1 MSRTQARDLDRAL
14 ALAAVLQ
21 ACSLVEKI
29 ARTGAGPAAVM
40 EPAIQSVFVTDPG
53 KVLEV
58 YGQITH
64 IEPGLHLLQRFL
76 DSDKTLLRSDTLRY
90 ALTLIRLEPRL
101 RKNKPMQNTLAQGI
115 DRTRNQL
122 NYFHCL
128 HDNVMASLAGLYMD
142 TVSTFRT
149 RVQVAGQP
157 RWLHNNAPCINR
169 IRACLLAAMRSV
181 VLWRQVGG
189 RPWQLVFSRRT
200 LLEASQRALA
210 EA

>member
-1 MSRTQARDLDRAL
+1 MSRTSACHKDRIL
-14 ALAAVLQ
+14 PLAAVLQ

-29 ARTGAGPAAVM
+29 ARTGSGPAAVM

-53 KVLEV
+53 DVLEV
-58 YGQITH
+58 YGQVAH
-64 IEPGLHLLQRFL
+64 IEPGLRLLQQFL
-76 DSDKTLLRSDTLRY
+76 NSDKTLLRSDTLRY
-90 ALTLIRLEPRL
+90 ALTLMHLERRL
-101 RKNKPMQNTLAQGI
+101 RKNRDMQNTLARGI

-128 HDNVMASLAGLYMD
+128 HDNVMASLASLYMD

-189 RPWQLVFSRRT
+189 RPWQLFFSRRT
-200 LLEASQRALA
+200 LLEASHRALA
-210 EA
+210 EV